1 MLEQI
6 LYNETTY
13 WLLGTAIAF
22 TFLGR
27 YTAYRVA
34 LQDVVAATID
44 SLIEDGYIKTKGEG
58 EDMEI
63 LKHWEYRDES

>member
-6 LYNETTY
+6 LYNEMTY
-13 WLLGTAIAF
+13 WLLGTAVIF
-22 TFLGR
+22 TFVGR
-27 YTAYRVA
+27 FTAYRDA

-44 SLIEDGYIKTKGEG
+44 SLIEDGYIKTEGEG